1 MPNWKKVI
9 TSGSSAALGELRV
22 TGHITSSGRIQTLS
36 HITASGNISSSGDF
50 YVNDIHAVGSLFA
63 TTKSFVID
71 TPYGGKLEY
80 GSLEGREHD
89 VFHKGKCNSNII
101 KLPKEWEWLVDE
113 TTITVQLT
121 PLGKHQNLY
130 VKEIKDNKVYINDGR
145 LKNPNFYFLI
155 HASRKDTKQI
165 EHDN

>member
-9 TSGSSAALGELRV
+9 VSGSNAVLN
-22 TGHITSSGRIQTLS
+22 
-36 HITASGNISSSGDF
+36 HITASGDVTITG
-50 YVNDIHAVGSLFA
+50 ALRA
-63 TTKSFVID
+63 TTKSFIID

-80 GSLEGREHD
+80 GSLEGRNHD
-89 VFHKGKCNSNII
+89 VFHKGKCNNNVIE
-101 KLPKEWEWLVDE
+101 LPKEWEWLIDN
-113 TTITVQLT
+113 TTLTVQLT
-121 PLGKHQNLY
+121 AIGKHQNLY

-165 EHDN
+165 KHDN